1 MALKDKWVDRID
13 GVDIASANDINQVA
27 QAVIELE
34 ETGGGNGAD
43 GKSAYDI
50 AVINGF
56 EGTEA
61 EWLESLKGEDGAAGT
76 RFIAQAEKP
85 SETDVL
91 WLDTDDDLEAPGGEG
106 GTAQPMEKLTFTG
119 AVEAEYDGSKPVT
132 VEIPQGGGGGGA
144 WERICDFSTSEVVSS
159 FAVPLTEDAKKKCND
174 VNRIKIALKVTRDSS
189 DTTTSTEGTVD
200 VYFDIGIKEKI
211 LVSAK
216 LIPAPT
222 TTYIGYKTLLGVFE
236 LSGITEDNSMGVINP
251 FNGLLNINNQSP
263 QTFSSTRLFSIKGRM
278 SNTTRIGVDGSQNM
292 GKGTRL
298 IVEVM

>member
-50 AVINGF
+50 AVKNGF

-91 WLDTDDDLEAPGGEG
+91 WLDTDDDSESGG

-119 AVEAEYDGSKPVT
+119 AVEAEYDGSEPVT
-132 VEIPQGGGGGGA
+132 VEIPQGGGGGGGT
-144 WERICDFSTSEVVSS
+144 WEDICHITLEEAVNQVTYDIPDGCTEVFVIIRGLLATTNSGSIVAMDFTDTFKLAQSGNWLFTNNIRGAMAHFKLMAGNITGVYTGSNVQ
-159 FAVPLTEDAKKKCND
+159 FA
-174 VNRIKIALKVTRDSS
+174 
-189 DTTTSTEGTVD
+189 DTAGWNA
-200 VYFDIGIKEKI
+200 GAN
-211 LVSAK
+211 LVRNQ
-216 LIPAPT
+216 
-222 TTYIGYKTLLGVFE
+222 KTLKENRFGTFNLWHSNGTFA
-236 LSGITEDNSMGVINP
+236 SGFTIDIW
-251 FNGLLNINNQSP
+251 GLKQ
-263 QTFSSTRLFSIKGRM
+263 
-278 SNTTRIGVDGSQNM
+278 
-292 GKGTRL
+292 
-298 IVEVM
+298 

>member
-91 WLDTDDDLEAPGGEG
+91 WLDTDDDSESGG

-119 AVEAEYDGSKPVT
+119 AVEAEYDGSEPVT
-132 VEIPQGGGGGGA
+132 VEIPQGGGGGGV
-144 WERICDFSTSEVVSS
+144 WERVIDFTTEEIVASFSIYLDAEQVEKIKAASRIRILGRGMGIASDEATTDGTINIKLPYGNWTETVCEALPFIPNPNSVSWMTYKDLHLIMERPDSNWDIGGTFISYVSS
-159 FAVPLTEDAKKKCND
+159 PRNSIPSLYQKARNSTFKGVSTTVPIVVEAT
-174 VNRIKIALKVTRDSS
+174 
-189 DTTTSTEGTVD
+189 
-200 VYFDIGIKEKI
+200 
-211 LVSAK
+211 
-216 LIPAPT
+216 
-222 TTYIGYKTLLGVFE
+222 
-236 LSGITEDNSMGVINP
+236 
-251 FNGLLNINNQSP
+251 
-263 QTFSSTRLFSIKGRM
+263 
-278 SNTTRIGVDGSQNM
+278 QNM
-292 GKGTRL
+292 GIGTRF
-298 IVEVM
+298 IMEVTQ